1 MTTPST
7 KISRTKL
14 VGFVALAGPVTAAT
28 APIASYLP
36 AFYSEH
42 LGLSLASVGFLFFS
56 MRALDFFFDVLA
68 GVLIDR
74 RPFAGGKY
82 RPWLVL
88 GLLALLVGVWLL
100 YMPPRQWVS
109 VPLAFL
115 GGGLLYLGFSFVS
128 IAHQAWSSALS
139 RSSDERV
146 AIFGYREIAV
156 IFGILAIFLTP
167 AVAEHV
173 YHADFETKVHV
184 IGYALLIGIAIT
196 GVISLWAVRGK
207 DEQNLPGQQHEAA
220 HSHRVTLAGVGRVLR
235 DPTVIKI
242 VILFMLAFF
251 ALVGT
256 ASMMS
261 FLVSGVFGKP
271 NLVAQMQ
278 GVYFIA
284 AMASIFLWLRM
295 GKRFGEWGTL
305 RVSTLTAIAAQ
316 LSVLLPLYFGSTWM
330 LFLHFALLGAHFGA
344 APFLLRSLL
353 GRIGQYKANE
363 QGTDL
368 QGILFSTG
376 VFAEKIGSSIAVLF
390 AFLMLGWLGFKPANA
405 TDPATHGALLGVYL
419 ALPIGAYALMSL
431 IFMMRRSQS
440 ELAETRS
447 ARNALA

>member
-7 KISRTKL
+7 GISKAKL
-14 VGFVALAGPVTAAT
+14 VGFVALAGPITAAT

-42 LGLSLASVGFLFFS
+42 LGLSLASVGLLFFS

-82 RPWLVL
+82 QPWLIL
-88 GLLALLVGVWLL
+88 GLLALLAGVWIL
-100 YMPPRQWVS
+100 YTPPRQWVS
-109 VPLAFL
+109 VQLAFL
-115 GGGLLYLGFSFVS
+115 GGALLYLGFSFVS

-139 RSSDERV
+139 RNSDDRV

-156 IFGILAIFLTP
+156 IVGILGIFLTP
-167 AVAEHV
+167 AVAERV

-184 IGYALLIGIAIT
+184 IGYALLIAIAIT
-196 GVISLWAVRGK
+196 GVISLWSVRGK
-207 DEQNLPGQQHEAA
+207 DERNLPGQQHDAA
-220 HSHRVTLAGVGRVLR
+220 HSRHVTLASVGRVLR
-235 DPTVIKI
+235 DPTVIKT
-242 VILFMLAFF
+242 VFLFMLAFF
-251 ALVGT
+251 ALVSS

-261 FLVSGVFGKP
+261 FLVKGMFGKP
-271 NLVAQMQ
+271 DLVAQMQ

-316 LSVLLPLYFGSTWM
+316 LSVLIPLYGGSTWM
-330 LFLHFALLGAHFGA
+330 LFLHFALTGAHFGA

-353 GRIGQYKANE
+353 GRIGQHMANE
-363 QGTDL
+363 QGTDM

-390 AFLMLGWLGFKPANA
+390 AFLMLGWLGFNPGNS

-419 ALPIGAYALMSL
+419 ALPIGAYTLMSL
-431 IFMMRRSQS
+431 IFMMRRP
-440 ELAETRS
+440 LAEAGGSRP
-447 ARNALA
+447 APNALA